1 MAELVEEEEK
11 AKNAEDDAP
20 QPPQPPDID
29 DDDNDFPP
37 PPPSRPKTTDITVSK
52 KIENDLSV
60 DLNVYREE
68 LLRTLRTGGGD
79 VAIEI
84 TIVAHNPDGFSEN
97 ITRSI
102 RQNSE
107 QLGFD
112 IQMPEN

>member
-1 MAELVEEEEK
+1 M
-11 AKNAEDDAP
+11 DA
-20 QPPQPPDID
+20 D
-29 DDDNDFPP
+29 DDDVIPPSPP
-37 PPPSRPKTTDITVSK
+37 PPKTTGITVSK

-84 TIVAHNPDGFSEN
+84 TIVAHNPHGFSEN

-102 RQNSE
+102 RQNSQ

-112 IQMPEN
+112 FNTDA